1 MIWSNLDL
9 SKWYID
15 PVVNLSVEKIMLE
28 EMKAMVKAK
37 DMCVMATVSRGT
49 PHCSLMTYVCDDECQ
64 EIYMIT
70 QKNTQKY
77 KNLLEN
83 PTVSL
88 LIDSREEHT
97 GSSRRNAKAMT
108 ISGTFH
114 KIENEFEKKEAG
126 NRLLERHPHLEVFFD
141 DPDTEVFCV
150 SVSSFLLL
158 DGLKEAYFE
167 KV

>member
-1 MIWSNLDL
+1 MIWSSLYL
-9 SKWYID
+9 SKWYINS
-15 PVVNLSVEKIMLE
+15 VVNLSVEKIVLE

-114 KIENEFEKKEAG
+114 KIENNSEKKEAG

>member
-1 MIWSNLDL
+1 MIWSSLYL
-9 SKWYID
+9 SKWYINSG
-15 PVVNLSVEKIMLE
+15 VNLSVEKIVLE

-114 KIENEFEKKEAG
+114 KIENNSEKKEAG

>member
-49 PHCSLMTYVCDDECQ
+49 PHCSLMMYVCDDECQ

-114 KIENEFEKKEAG
+114 KIENNSEKKEAG